1 MTRDTRS
8 TTRRELLAAVGAGG
22 TVAVAG
28 CLGFGGGGGG
38 SEAGTS
44 YDCGDGGET
53 VEEAAQPAIGSAD
66 APVTVQV
73 WEDFSC
79 PHCATWSTEAFP
91 SLREEYI
98 ASGEVRY
105 EHHDFPIPVEDWAWG
120 AASASR
126 AVYEATD
133 GETFFEFAKSVY
145 EQQSDYTLQVAGDAA
160 DNAGVDP
167 CTAVE
172 AARGETY
179 RPVLEADKQAGLDTE
194 MEGTPAV
201 FVNGQ
206 LMGGDRT
213 FENAASLIDEE
224 L

>member
-1 MTRDTRS
+1 VTRDTRS
-8 TTRRELLAAVGAGG
+8 TTRRELLAAAGVGG

-28 CLGFGGGGGG
+28 CLGFGGG
-38 SEAGTS
+38 SNNVDVDTS

-53 VEEAAQPAIGSAD
+53 IEEAGQPAIGPTD

-91 SLREEYI
+91 ALREEYV

-105 EHHDFPIPVEDWAWG
+105 EHHDFPIPVTDWAWG

-133 GETFFEFAKSVY
+133 GETFFEFVKPIY
-145 EQQSDYTLQVAGDAA
+145 EQQGSYDFQVAGDAA
-160 DNAGVDP
+160 DSAGVDP

-179 RPVLEADKQAGLDTE
+179 RPVLEADKRAGTDTGV
-194 MEGTPAV
+194 EGTPAV

-206 LMGGDRT
+206 MMSGERT
-213 FENAASLIDEE
+213 FENAASLIDEQ